1 MSQRVIG
8 SKLVALQRPE
18 PVEGGQWLTARE
30 PGPSSYRDRIG
41 LHVSS
46 TIEGVARYGGRY
58 SDSGRL
64 LSSDQL
70 WQVYT
75 RVPDVRACIDSI
87 VRRVATW
94 DYYVEPSVDPSDP
107 RYESALDECEEAR
120 RFLAAPNHDGETWQ
134 EIWTKVVTDLL
145 VFDAGVIE
153 SVFDS
158 RTEILPSGDEVEIP
172 GEELEELVALRG
184 ADILP
189 IVDGHGRTIAYKQD
203 LHDTAIS
210 SGRPEAIIREAERS
224 RDSQTPT
231 FLPRQIVYLRL
242 FPTTSSVEGQPLID
256 VLVNEIITMMRQ
268 SEHTMLTFDADEI
281 PPGILVLTGLSGAA
295 AEAAAS
301 EFRRMRGK
309 DHKVRVLTTP
319 DPTATG
325 ARWVELRHT
334 PKDVDH
340 VNVIDQVRRTI
351 WRVFGVLPVEM
362 GATDGMPRAVGQVQL
377 DVSSSHLIGPI
388 LEMIEAKVN
397 ARILPLVTEGSSLCR
412 FRFDRE
418 QKLST
423 AEQKEKADTLGS
435 LVDRGIVTRN
445 EARSELDLSPVEGGD
460 VLTVSTGQGPIPLG
474 AFVSTPDDGGG
485 RDDGGGSGGPRIDP
499 LGGPSGSPGDDGV
512 GEVAQPDAS
521 APEEGEEAP
530 GEVVASTLRTISE
543 FPEATQKAL
552 RRKAEEHNEEVGDDA
567 RKRTTPDTLAKVYK
581 RGIGAYK
588 TNPESVRPSVSSPE
602 QWAMARVN
610 SFLYALRNLRFRS
623 GKHDTDLLPESHPM
637 STKGEEEESKDRAV
651 GDVDPT
657 NFPKAGDDLKVS
669 LRNSEFE
676 TFPLDYAL
684 ALREDYPE
692 IWRAGGNIEG
702 NNQFRRLLPVVE
714 RGGVVETETEEL
726 GVRKR
731 EAWAARHFEDHRLAG
746 VVAQIKWFVVG
757 ALGVSGMREVI
768 EEQKRKIDD
777 RAISHSCEAHGS
789 DERGSEERSTLAED
803 LPSEWQPRGMFSG
816 VRTLDLSPL
825 WETVAGYSR
834 TVEPLYDDT
843 TREVGALFARA
854 YAPGALDDDEAERL
868 SQAVSESLDKL
879 ATAWSVATV
888 PRYREA
894 TKIGRDAARQFTG
907 LPVVEDSDEVAAQY
921 HAVAM
926 GYLVEPGGLIS
937 DLRARL
943 GATISVLTTRAR
955 PEPETRAAQ
964 TAPKGID
971 SATDKATVIASVL
984 GIFQA
989 AKHRIKN
996 WAGKLVELSNAT
1008 TRDGVLEGSTVTD
1021 ETGEDVRSADWFVE
1035 WVSVGDERQC
1045 VTCEDLGSRGFVPAS
1060 SLLTVPGGATECG
1073 GRCRCVLVYW
1083 TRAEVAT
1090 GSAVPLSGGS

>member
-1 MSQRVIG
+1 
-8 SKLVALQRPE
+8 
-18 PVEGGQWLTARE
+18 
-30 PGPSSYRDRIG
+30 
-41 LHVSS
+41 
-46 TIEGVARYGGRY
+46 
-58 SDSGRL
+58 
-64 LSSDQL
+64 
-70 WQVYT
+70 
-75 RVPDVRACIDSI
+75 
-87 VRRVATW
+87 
-94 DYYVEPSVDPSDP
+94 
-107 RYESALDECEEAR
+107 
-120 RFLAAPNHDGETWQ
+120 
-134 EIWTKVVTDLL
+134 
-145 VFDAGVIE
+145 
-153 SVFDS
+153 
-158 RTEILPSGDEVEIP
+158 
-172 GEELEELVALRG
+172 
-184 ADILP
+184 
-189 IVDGHGRTIAYKQD
+189 
-203 LHDTAIS
+203 
-210 SGRPEAIIREAERS
+210 
-224 RDSQTPT
+224 
-231 FLPRQIVYLRL
+231 
-242 FPTTSSVEGQPLID
+242 
-256 VLVNEIITMMRQ
+256 
-268 SEHTMLTFDADEI
+268 
-281 PPGILVLTGLSGAA
+281 
-295 AEAAAS
+295 
-301 EFRRMRGK
+301 MRGK

-388 LEMIEAKVN
+388 LEIIEAKVN
-397 ARILPLVTEGSSLCR
+397 ARILPLVTDGSSLCR

-423 AEQKEKADTLGS
+423 AEQKEKAETIS
-435 LVDRGIVTRN
+435 ALVDRGIVTRN

-485 RDDGGGSGGPRIDP
+485 DDGGGGSGGPRIDP

-521 APEEGEEAP
+521 APEDGEEAP

-552 RRKAEEHNEEVGDDA
+552 RRKAEEHNEEVGDDD

-684 ALREDYPE
+684 AIREDYPE
-692 IWRAGGNIEG
+692 IWKAGGNIEG

-731 EAWAARHFEDHRLAG
+731 EAWAARHFEDYRLAG

-757 ALGVSGMREVI
+757 TLGVSGMKEVI

-777 RAISHSCEAHGS
+777 RSVAEISERGPACRLAEETFDECVSRKIPELLSEGMEQDQAVAAAQSMCETSCESCAS
-789 DERGSEERSTLAED
+789 VRSTLAED
-803 LPSEWQPRGMFSG
+803 LPSEWQPRGMFRG

-854 YAPGALDDDEAERL
+854 YSPGALDDDEAERL

-879 ATAWSVATV
+879 AAAWSVATV

-894 TKIGRDAARQFTG
+894 TKIGRDAAREFTG

-921 HAVAM
+921 HALAM
-926 GYLVEPGGLIS
+926 GYLVESGGLIS

-943 GATISVLTTRAR
+943 GATIAAVTTRAR

-971 SATDKATVIASVL
+971 STTDKATVIASVL
-984 GIFQA
+984 AIFQA

-1035 WVSVGDERQC
+1035 WVSVGDNRQC

-1060 SLLTVPGGATECG
+1060 SLSTVPGGNTECG
-1073 GRCRCVLVYW
+1073 ARCRCVLVYW